1 MRQPPAPVA
10 SVLVVDDTVENL
22 RVLSD
27 LLGEQGYVD
36 ITTAYSD
43 SRADLP
49 LLQAARRPVVVNPKE
64 DAVAAFRRD
73 LPPGTPILN
82 WGCKGRAGEPVPGGV
97 AVSSEL
103 T

>member
-1 MRQPPAPVA
+1 MLCER
-10 SVLVVDDTVENL
+10 
-22 RVLSD
+22 
-27 LLGEQGYVD
+27 GYVD
-36 ITTAYSD
+36 IAIAYSD

-82 WGCKGRAGEPVPGGV
+82 WGCEGRAGEV
-97 AVSSEL
+97 VSSGVGVLSEP